1 MAVLDDGKSTT
12 ITDNPGAHEMIYTPL
27 DSTRHEIR
35 LLTLHQA
42 TEESDQICCTLSHAK
57 LKPINSSTFP
67 VYDALSYVWGKPDF
81 SELILLNDTYFYI
94 TPSLK
99 YALSCLRYK
108 TQPRVLWVDA
118 LCINQ
123 SDISERNQQVA
134 LMREIYSKCERDIA
148 WLDPVVGVAFESD
161 DIYKDPKLAQ
171 MEASIKE
178 GMELMN
184 AIIEKNCNTLGEI
197 LEYNEE
203 VRLRDL
209 FDLPFLWKRL
219 WVMQELSLAP
229 NLVLMCKGAE
239 LDWDSLSALLKDQP
253 YLDAFHMGDSHSFYL
268 PVWSDLFVR
277 IKLIEDQRRLFSIS
291 GQVSSKLM
299 DVLTR
304 FREMESTDPRDRIY
318 SLLGLA
324 TDDHGIHA
332 DYTQSVPDLYRKTT
346 ISLINLSRN
355 LDILCQNPFEA
366 SRGHKALQQEQDAL
380 PSWVAEFNSSH
391 RDCAEI
397 IFAQREIFNA
407 GIKTCETSCRLLEP
421 GCDTL
426 IVRGIILEAIG
437 PIFQA
442 RDQDYTA
449 RDILKLYFS
458 EEEIL
463 KPKSRIYAPRI
474 GGKALTS
481 DETCLRAFWR
491 TLVKDCTL
499 PLKMRHLRSNE
510 VKYLDKVNMKE
521 LSEEAMINVSTICVE
536 NDLYSN
542 RSMFSK
548 CLGNILDYSGIKSKF
563 SSLPVGN
570 PYSHYATKHYMF
582 VVTEN
587 GLYVLAR
594 PHVEEGD
601 VVAVLDG
608 CKVPMILRKADQ
620 VSKSGKDSTG
630 GAYRVVCPAYV
641 HGFMDGKVE
650 AGVTQGWL
658 KKQDI
663 LLV

>member
-1 MAVLDDGKSTT
+1 
-12 ITDNPGAHEMIYTPL
+12 MIYTPL
-27 DSTRHEIR
+27 GSTRHEIR
-35 LLTLHQA
+35 LLTLHPA
-42 TEESDQICCTLSHAK
+42 TEESDRICCTLSHAE
-57 LKPINSSTFP
+57 LKPTNYSTFP
-67 VYDALSYVWGKPDF
+67 VYEALSYVWGKPDF
-81 SELILLNDTYFYI
+81 SELILLNDTYFNI

-99 YALSCLRYK
+99 YALSCLRYR

-123 SDISERNQQVA
+123 SNISERNQQVA

-148 WLDPVVGVAFESD
+148 WLDPVVGVAFTSD
-161 DIYKDPKLAQ
+161 DIYNDPKLAQ

-184 AIIEKNCNTLGEI
+184 TIIEKDRNTLGELLAPYHDGGYR

-229 NLVLMCKGAE
+229 KLVLICKGAE

-253 YLDAFHMGDSHSFYL
+253 YLDAFHMGDSHAFYL

-277 IKLIEDQRRLFSIS
+277 IKLIEDQRRLFSS
-291 GQVSSKLM
+291 PGQVSSKLM

-332 DYTQSVPDLYRKTT
+332 DYTKSVPDLYRTTT
-346 ISLINLSRN
+346 ISLINLSGN

-366 SRGHKALQQEQDAL
+366 SRGHKALQHAQDAL

-407 GIKTCETSCRLLEP
+407 GVKTCETPSRLLEA
-421 GCDTL
+421 GSDTL
-426 IVRGIILEAIG
+426 IVRGIILGAIG
-437 PIFQA
+437 PILQV

-458 EEEIL
+458 EEVIL
-463 KPKSRIYAPRI
+463 KPKSRIYAPKI
-474 GGKALTS
+474 GGKTLTS
-481 DETCLRAFWR
+481 GETCLRAFWR

-499 PLKMRHLRSNE
+499 PPKMRRLRSHE
-510 VKYLDKVNMKE
+510 VRSLDKVNMKE
-521 LSEEAMINVSTICVE
+521 LSNETMINVSTICVE
-536 NDLYSN
+536 NDLYSD

-548 CLGNILDYSGIKSKF
+548 CLGNTLDYSGIKSKF
-563 SSLPVGN
+563 STSPVGN

-582 VVTEN
+582 VVTDN

-601 VVAVLDG
+601 VVAILDG
-608 CKVPMILRKADQ
+608 GKVPMILRKTDQ
-620 VSKSGKDSTG
+620 VSNSGKDSTG

-641 HGFMDGKVE
+641 HGFMDGKAE
-650 AGVTQGWL
+650 AGVTEGWL